1 MKHTICSVKGCPDFG
16 RYCRRLHGNEKEETV
31 ESVAILLKKAQ
42 SVFNLFIRLR
52 DKKKGCISCA
62 DGKVEDAGHYLAMGS
77 FSGLRFDE
85 VNVNGQCHH
94 SCNTGK
100 YGNPKAYREGL
111 VKRYGE
117 KAVNDLEKRS
127 RLSKSYKWTRGELIE
142 IIEKYTEK
150 AKRGKHQKLTA

>member
-1 MKHTICSVKGCPDFG
+1 
-16 RYCRRLHGNEKEETV
+16 
-31 ESVAILLKKAQ
+31 
-42 SVFNLFIRLR
+42 
-52 DKKKGCISCA
+52 
-62 DGKVEDAGHYLAMGS
+62 
-77 FSGLRFDE
+77 
-85 VNVNGQCHH
+85 
-94 SCNTGK
+94 
-100 YGNPKAYREGL
+100 L